1 MKRFLLL
8 AAAASLLTGGC
19 GTQVTGT
26 ATTSVPS
33 SARLPSDGAPAV
45 TIPITDTA
53 AVEADPCS
61 AIPTAEIEAIGG
73 KVERSELE
81 ALTMG
86 KACAWIF
93 QEGAN
98 TVSAGL
104 VTGNKDGLSALYS
117 QNAAGGLTTFKPVNP
132 VNGYPAVI
140 YANGGEGRGT
150 CTLAVGVRDDLVYT
164 VIPRLGDDHPSS
176 SDPCGMAT
184 KVAAAAIRNL
194 NECQHLTPPN

>member
-1 MKRFLLL
+1 MKKNVLLL

-26 ATTSVPS
+26 ATTSAPS

-45 TIPITDTA
+45 TAPINDTA
-53 AVEADPCS
+53 RVEKDPCS

-73 KVERSELE
+73 KVKNSRLDD
-81 ALTMG
+81 LTMG
-86 KACAWIF
+86 NNCVWVF
-93 QEGAN
+93 QESPN

-104 VTGNKDGLSALYS
+104 VTGNKDGLSALYA
-117 QNAAGGLTTFKPVNP
+117 QNAAAGLTTFKPVDP
-132 VNGYPAVI
+132 INGYPAVI
-140 YANGGEGRGT
+140 FANGGEGEGN

-164 VIPRLGDDHPSS
+164 VIPRLTDQHPSF

-184 KVAAAAIRNL
+184 KVAAAAIN
-194 NECQHLTPPN
+194 NIKKP

>member
-19 GTQVTGT
+19 GAQVTGT
-26 ATTSVPS
+26 ATTSAPS

-45 TIPITDTA
+45 TDPIAATA
-53 AVEADPCS
+53 SVEADPCS

-73 KVERSELE
+73 KVKNSRLDD
-81 ALTMG
+81 LTMG
-86 KACAWIF
+86 NNCVWVF
-93 QEGAN
+93 QESPN

-104 VTGNKDGLSALYS
+104 VTGNKDGLSALYA
-117 QNAAGGLTTFKPVNP
+117 QNATSGLTTFKPVDP
-132 VNGYPAVI
+132 INGYPAVI
-140 YANGGEGRGT
+140 FANGGEGEGN

-164 VIPRLGDDHPSS
+164 VIPRLTDHHPSF

-184 KVAAAAIRNL
+184 KVAAAAIN
-194 NECQHLTPPN
+194 HIKKP